1 MAGKALM
8 PQRMLGRLRNWLFE
22 DDGST
27 NLPERVRETIRRQ
40 QERSEILI
48 GWAELVL
55 VGLLAVAYET
65 TTMATGVVQDDYS
78 FETEVFVIYGVF
90 SVGRLALAYRRALR
104 EWMLY
109 VSVSADMAL
118 LMGLIYS
125 FHYKYAQPAVFYL
138 KAPTL
143 LYVFLFIALRALRFE
158 ARFVIFAGLCAAAGW
173 IALILYALGGRGGP
187 PNITS
192 DFVEYM
198 TSNAFLIQAEA
209 DKILAI
215 LLTTA
220 ILAIAISRA
229 RSLLVRSVS
238 EGAAARDLSRF
249 FDPGV
254 ANRIRTAALSIKAGE
269 GELRDVAILTV
280 DLRGFTRLSV
290 DLAPDD
296 VMSLL
301 QDYQGRVCP
310 LIVGNGGSIDKFL
323 GDGILASFGAV
334 SPSTTAA
341 ADALRAADAVIDAA
355 DRWAGERRTAG
366 LPPLAVGLAVA
377 SGRVVFGA
385 VGDAE
390 RLEFTVIGD
399 AVNFAAK
406 LEKHNKDE
414 KTRALVDVGTYAL
427 AERQGYVPPVSRERR
442 AGRLVGGV
450 TEPVD
455 IVVLAK

>member
-1 MAGKALM
+1 
-8 PQRMLGRLRNWLFE
+8 MLILRRLRNWLFE
-22 DDGST
+22 GEGPTD
-27 NLPERVRETIRRQ
+27 LPERVRETIRRQ

-48 GWAELVL
+48 GWAELLL
-55 VGLLAVAYET
+55 VGLLAVAYEAT
-65 TTMATGVVQDDYS
+65 NMATGVVQEDYS
-78 FETEVFVIYGVF
+78 FETEVFIFYGVF
-90 SVGRLALAYRRALR
+90 SVVRLALAYGRALK

-109 VSVSADMAL
+109 ISVLADMAL

-143 LYVFLFIALRALRFE
+143 MYVFLFIALRALRFE
-158 ARFVIFAGLCAAAGW
+158 ARFVIFAGLSAAAGW

-187 PNITS
+187 SNMTD

-209 DKILAI
+209 DKLLAI

-220 ILAIAISRA
+220 ILAVGISRA
-229 RSLLVRSVS
+229 RNLLVRSVS
-238 EGAAARDLSRF
+238 EEAAARDLSRF

-254 ANRIRTAALSIKAGE
+254 ANRIRTASRSIKAGE

-296 VMSLL
+296 VMKIL

-334 SPSTTAA
+334 ASSPTAA
-341 ADALRAADAVIDAA
+341 ADALRAADAVISAG
-355 DRWAGERRTAG
+355 DRWAAERHAAG
-366 LPPLAVGLAVA
+366 RPALVLGLAVS

-399 AVNFAAK
+399 AVNFASK

-414 KTRALVDVGTYAL
+414 KSRALTDARTYAL
-427 AERQGYVPPVSRERR
+427 AERQGYVAPISRECRV
-442 AGRLVGGV
+442 GRLVSGV

-455 IVVLAK
+455 VVILAR

>member
-1 MAGKALM
+1 
-8 PQRMLGRLRNWLFE
+8 
-22 DDGST
+22 
-27 NLPERVRETIRRQ
+27 
-40 QERSEILI
+40 
-48 GWAELVL
+48 
-55 VGLLAVAYET
+55 
-65 TTMATGVVQDDYS
+65 
-78 FETEVFVIYGVF
+78 
-90 SVGRLALAYRRALR
+90 
-104 EWMLY
+104 
-109 VSVSADMAL
+109 
-118 LMGLIYS
+118 
-125 FHYKYAQPAVFYL
+125 
-138 KAPTL
+138 
-143 LYVFLFIALRALRFE
+143 
-158 ARFVIFAGLCAAAGW
+158 
-173 IALILYALGGRGGP
+173 
-187 PNITS
+187 
-192 DFVEYM
+192 VEYM

-209 DKILAI
+209 EKIIAI

-254 ANRIRTAALSIKAGE
+254 ANRIRSAAMSIKAGE

-290 DLAPDD
+290 DLLPDH
-296 VMSLL
+296 VMKLL

-355 DRWAGERRTAG
+355 DRWASERRAAG
-366 LPPLAVGLAVA
+366 MAPLAVGLAVA

-390 RLEFTVIGD
+390 RLEFTDIGD

-414 KTRALVDVGTYAL
+414 KTRGLVDVGTYSL
-427 AERQGYVPPVSRERR
+427 AERQGYAPPVSRERR
-442 AGRLVGGV
+442 TGRLVGGV

-455 IVVLAK
+455 IVVLAA

>member
-1 MAGKALM
+1 
-8 PQRMLGRLRNWLFE
+8 MLARLRNWLFGGGTE
-22 DDGST
+22 K
-27 NLPERVRETIRRQ
+27 LPQRVREAIRQ
-40 QERSEILI
+40 QQDRSEILI
-48 GWAELVL
+48 GWAQLVL

-65 TTMATGVVQDDYS
+65 TTMAAGVVQEDYS

-90 SVGRLALAYRRALR
+90 AVVRLVLAYRRWLP
-104 EWMLY
+104 EWFLY
-109 VSVSADMAL
+109 VSAIADTAL

-138 KAPTL
+138 KAPIL
-143 LYVFLFIALRALRFE
+143 LYIFLLIALRALRFE
-158 ARFVIFAGLCAAAGW
+158 ARFVVVTGLAAVAGW

-187 PNITS
+187 PNMTD

-209 DKILAI
+209 DKIIAI
-215 LLTTA
+215 LLTT
-220 ILAIAISRA
+220 IVLAIAIARA
-229 RSLLVRSVS
+229 RHLLVRSVS

-254 ANRIRTAALSIKAGE
+254 AARIRGAAMSIKPGE

-280 DLRGFTRLSV
+280 DLRGFTRLSTE
-290 DLAPDD
+290 LAPDD
-296 VMSLL
+296 VMKLL

-310 LIVGNGGSIDKFL
+310 LIVSNGGSIDKFL

-334 SPSTTAA
+334 ASSATAA
-341 ADALRAADAVIDAA
+341 ADALRAADAVIEAA
-355 DRWAGERRTAG
+355 DRWAAERTAAG
-366 LPPLAVGLAVA
+366 RQPLSIGLAVA

-414 KTRALVDVGTYAL
+414 HTRALVDGSTYAK
-427 AERQGYVPPVSRERR
+427 AEQQGYIAPARRERR
-442 AGRLVGGV
+442 PGRKVGGMADL
-450 TEPVD
+450 VD
-455 IVVLAK
+455 IVVLA

>member
-1 MAGKALM
+1 
-8 PQRMLGRLRNWLFE
+8 MLARLRNWRFE
-22 DDGST
+22 GGT
-27 NLPERVRETIRRQ
+27 VNLPQRVREAIRQ
-40 QERSEILI
+40 QQDRSEILI
-48 GWAELVL
+48 GWAQLVL

-65 TTMATGVVQDDYS
+65 TTMAAGVVQEDYS

-90 SVGRLALAYRRALR
+90 AVVRLVLAYRRWLP
-104 EWMLY
+104 EWFLY
-109 VSVSADMAL
+109 VSAVADTAL

-138 KAPTL
+138 KAPIL
-143 LYVFLFIALRALRFE
+143 LYIFLLIALRALRFE
-158 ARFVIFAGLCAAAGW
+158 ARFVVVTGLAAVAGW

-187 PNITS
+187 PNMTD

-209 DKILAI
+209 DKIIAI
-215 LLTTA
+215 LLTT
-220 ILAIAISRA
+220 IVLAIAIARA
-229 RSLLVRSVS
+229 RHLLVRSVS

-254 ANRIRTAALSIKAGE
+254 AARIRGAAMSIKPGE

-280 DLRGFTRLSV
+280 DLRGFTRLSTE
-290 DLAPDD
+290 LAPDD
-296 VMSLL
+296 VMKLL

-310 LIVGNGGSIDKFL
+310 LIVSNGGSIDKFL

-334 SPSTTAA
+334 VPATTAA
-341 ADALRAADAVIDAA
+341 ADALRAADAVIEAA
-355 DRWAGERRTAG
+355 DRWAAERTAAG
-366 LPPLAVGLAVA
+366 RQPLSIGLAVA

-414 KTRALVDVGTYAL
+414 HTRALVDGSTYAK
-427 AERQGYVPPVSRERR
+427 AEQQGYIAPARRERR
-442 AGRLVGGV
+442 PGRKVGGV
-450 TEPVD
+450 ADLVD
-455 IVVLAK
+455 IVVLA

>member
-1 MAGKALM
+1 
-8 PQRMLGRLRNWLFE
+8 MLARLRNWLFGGGTE
-22 DDGST
+22 
-27 NLPERVRETIRRQ
+27 NLPQRVREAIRQ
-40 QERSEILI
+40 QQDRSEILI
-48 GWAELVL
+48 GWAQLVL

-65 TTMATGVVQDDYS
+65 TTMAAGVVQEDYS
-78 FETEVFVIYGVF
+78 FETEVFIIYGVF
-90 SVGRLALAYRRALR
+90 AVVRLVLAYRRWLP
-104 EWMLY
+104 EWFLY
-109 VSVSADMAL
+109 VSAIADIAL

-138 KAPTL
+138 KAPIL
-143 LYVFLFIALRALRFE
+143 LYIFLLIALRALRFE
-158 ARFVIFAGLCAAAGW
+158 ARFVVVTGLAAVAGW

-187 PNITS
+187 PNMTD

-209 DKILAI
+209 DKIIAI
-215 LLTTA
+215 LLTT
-220 ILAIAISRA
+220 IVLAIAIARA
-229 RSLLVRSVS
+229 RHLLVRSVS

-254 ANRIRTAALSIKAGE
+254 AARIRGAAMSIKPGE

-280 DLRGFTRLSV
+280 DLRGFTRLSTE
-290 DLAPDD
+290 LAPDD
-296 VMSLL
+296 VMKLL

-310 LIVGNGGSIDKFL
+310 LIVSNGGSIDKFL

-334 SPSTTAA
+334 APSTTAA
-341 ADALRAADAVIDAA
+341 ADALRAADAVIEAA
-355 DRWAGERRTAG
+355 DRWAAERTAAG
-366 LPPLAVGLAVA
+366 RQPLSIGLAVA

-414 KTRALVDVGTYAL
+414 KTRALVDGTTYAK
-427 AERQGYVPPVSRERR
+427 AEQQGYIAPARRERR
-442 AGRLVGGV
+442 PARKVGGMADL
-450 TEPVD
+450 VD
-455 IVVLAK
+455 IVVLA